1 MTSIRISGLRF
12 GYDRT
17 WVLDGVDLDVA
28 GGDLLTVIGAS
39 GCGKSTLLRLIAG
52 FERPAAGTIHLDDTL
67 VAGPGVHV
75 PPDRRHVGIVPQEG
89 ALFPHLTVADNIG
102 FGLARR
108 DSGRAARVAE
118 LVALAGLVGLE
129 ARYPRELSGGQQQR
143 VALARA
149 LAPRP
154 RVVLLDEPF
163 ASLDAQS
170 RVDVRAQVARMLRR
184 EGATGILVTH
194 DRAEALTMAD
204 RVAVMVAGR
213 VAQTGEP
220 YSLYDAPALPEI
232 ARLLGPGSFLPVTE
246 RESDHATT
254 VLGRLPVRSASA
266 FLGPDVPA
274 VALVRPEQVALS
286 PTGVRTTVRAVDFV
300 GAGVQVLLDLP
311 DGQVLE
317 AWVSRVR
324 PHVGD
329 VLTVSVNDGVHL
341 LSNEHSSEGKAN
353 LT

>member
-1 MTSIRISGLRF
+1 MTSIRISGLHF
-12 GYDRT
+12 DYGQGP
-17 WVLDGVDLDVA
+17 VLAGVDLDVT
-28 GGDLLTVIGAS
+28 GGDLLAVIGAS
-39 GCGKSTLLRLIAG
+39 GCGKSTMLRLVAG
-52 FERPAAGTIHLDDTL
+52 FERPTAGTVHLGETL

-108 DSGRAARVAE
+108 APGRAERVAE

-129 ARYPRELSGGQQQR
+129 GRYPRELSGGQQQR

-154 RVVLLDEPF
+154 QVVLLDEPF
-163 ASLDAQS
+163 ASLDVQT
-170 RVDVRAQVARMLRR
+170 RVDVRVQVAQMLRR
-184 EGATGILVTH
+184 EGATGVLVTH

-204 RVAVMVAGR
+204 RVAVMLAGQ
-213 VAQTGEP
+213 VAQVGEP
-220 YSLYDAPALPEI
+220 FDLYDAPALPEV
-232 ARLLGPGSFLPVTE
+232 ARLLGPGSFLPVLE
-246 RESDHATT
+246 READHVTT
-254 VLGRLPVRSASA
+254 VLGRHPVRSTSP
-266 FLGPDVPA
+266 LLDPDSPTL
-274 VALVRPEQVALS
+274 ALVRPEQVALS
-286 PTGVRTTVRAVDFV
+286 PSGVRTTVRAVDFV

-311 DGQVLE
+311 DGTVLD

-329 VLTVSVNDGVHL
+329 TLDIAVNDGVHL
-341 LSNEHSSEGKAN
+341 LGDSPSPPR
-353 LT
+353 

>member
-1 MTSIRISGLRF
+1 MTSIRVSGLHF
-12 GYDRT
+12 GYGRA

-28 GGDLLTVIGAS
+28 SGDLLTVIGAS
-39 GCGKSTLLRLIAG
+39 GCGKSTMLRLVAG

-108 DSGRAARVAE
+108 DPERPARVAQ
-118 LVALAGLVGLE
+118 LVALAGLAGLE
-129 ARYPRELSGGQQQR
+129 GRYPRELSGGQQQR

-170 RVDVRAQVARMLRR
+170 RVDVRAQVAQMLRQ
-184 EGATGILVTH
+184 ESVTGILVTH

-204 RVAVMVAGR
+204 RVAVMAAGR
-213 VAQTGEP
+213 VAQTGKP
-220 YSLYDAPALPEI
+220 FVLYDAPAAVEI
-232 ARLLGPGSFLPVTE
+232 ARLLGPGSFLPVIE
-246 RESDHATT
+246 READHVVT
-254 VLGRLPVRSASA
+254 VLGRHPVRSTSDL
-266 FLGPDVPA
+266 LGPDTPA
-274 VALVRPEQVALS
+274 LALVRPEQVALS

-329 VLTVSVNDGVHL
+329 TLSVVVNDGVHL
-341 LSNEHSSEGKAN
+341 LGDVDESI
-353 LT
+353 